1 MVFLRSVARRAA
13 IQVALSSFCS
23 LLSGVHFL
31 HERRVMHNDIK
42 PANILLS
49 HKSTPVLVDFGFAEK
64 YDLSSPKA
72 FHIISLHNA
81 LVAFPMTPASLTYGH
96 SFFEILVG
104 RTPFEYEE
112 GEQFASKA
120 DLEKYWGRTMGG
132 KWAGSYTIRRPAEK
146 LLKRMI
152 VPNADLRCTA
162 EQAMAD
168 LYWQAAAATA
178 VLDKHA
184 LNTSTPQDAVPKD
197 ASASQLFDI
206 SLPWSSNSRSPSHSS
221 ASHPVSRTPEKE
233 IQEDT
238 RAGDRYHA
246 RSKSQP
252 KLRSPYPHADGYTVL
267 NLSGMTNPTSSTVGK
282 GSHDMKT
289 GEMDS
294 EIDPDVTSY
303 RADLSAGH
311 IEIAR
316 TGVRASAQ
324 LLTMSKGSIS
334 VLGVDRSYSTLTAPA
349 VCNLPSEMPRASE
362 SGFVGLKHSVKA
374 SIDKSNQNLMGAVFL
389 LSSFDERDVLALQA
403 TTPRSSTDGLLHMS
417 SLDTG

>member
-13 IQVALSSFCS
+13 IQVALSSSVRFITTEAALEDRPYAS
-23 LLSGVHFL
+23 YQPSFQPSGVHFL
-31 HERRVMHNDIK
+31 HERRVVHNDIK

-184 LNTSTPQDAVPKD
+184 LSKSRRILVRKRSLIIIREKSASAVVSPAKQTPIHILSSSFISPPLKDASTPQDAVPKD
-197 ASASQLFDI
+197 ASASRLFDI

-282 GSHDMKT
+282 GSVRDRMREWERERERRR
-289 GEMDS
+289 G
-294 EIDPDVTSY
+294 
-303 RADLSAGH
+303 
-311 IEIAR
+311 
-316 TGVRASAQ
+316 GVCD
-324 LLTMSKGSIS
+324 SKG
-334 VLGVDRSYSTLTAPA
+334 GG
-349 VCNLPSEMPRASE
+349 
-362 SGFVGLKHSVKA
+362 SGG
-374 SIDKSNQNLMGAVFL
+374 
-389 LSSFDERDVLALQA
+389 
-403 TTPRSSTDGLLHMS
+403 TPFPHFE
-417 SLDTG
+417 